1 MSASHPTSEPIDGS
15 IDDPPP
21 DAGEPQGAGDSDRPP
36 MLGTSFAK
44 TILAGSLVGVALA
57 IAAHFLI
64 TNTIYDSQSANNW
77 SWVLAVIGGFAV
89 GGACSLFIYGA
100 ATDRSDTDEHPP
112 HGRADVTEQGEW
124 RRTVARRRRGRSM
137 RG

>member
-15 IDDPPP
+15 LDNPPP
-21 DAGEPQGAGDSDRPP
+21 DAGEPQGAQDSDRPP

-44 TILAGSLVGVALA
+44 TVLAGSLVGVALA

-64 TNTIYDSQSANNW
+64 TSTIYDSQDANNW

-100 ATDRSDTDEHPP
+100 ATDRSDLDEDPP

-124 RRTVARRRRGRSM
+124 RRTVARRRKRSM